1 MSVWADIE
9 QGGKSFMSLKTALMR
24 ASLVGVMSLV
34 PVVAQADGALQGV
47 GTTSGNPN
55 FEVLRDSVIS
65 DSFLKMVR
73 TDNTRKGQLRS
84 ERAALISQQ
93 VEGQAPAGSGG
104 LTYSMAELNARPT
117 ASGGAPWQ
125 CLAEALYFEAR
136 GESLKGQIAVAEVIL
151 NRVESKRFPNTVCGV
166 IRQGTGR
173 KYACQFTYTCDGHPE
188 HIREPGAY
196 KRVGKVARMMLDGA
210 PRNLSGGALFYH
222 TTAVNPRW
230 ARKFQ
235 RTARLGVHLFYK
247 PS

>member
-1 MSVWADIE
+1 MLVWADIG
-9 QGGKSFMSLKTALMR
+9 QGGKKFMSVKTTLMR
-24 ASLVGVMSLV
+24 ASLAAALALA
-34 PVVAQADGALQGV
+34 PVTVQADDVIQGA

-84 ERAALISQQ
+84 DRVAKISQQ
-93 VEGQAPAGSGG
+93 MQGQAPAGAGA
-104 LTYSMAELNARPT
+104 LTYSTTELNARPT
-117 ASGGAPWQ
+117 ASGGAAWQ

-151 NRVESKRFPNTVCGV
+151 NRAESSRFPNTVCGV

-188 HIREPGAY
+188 NINDPSSY

-222 TTAVNPRW
+222 TTAVNPSW

>member
-1 MSVWADIE
+1 MSV
-9 QGGKSFMSLKTALMR
+9 KTALLR
-24 ASLVGVMSLV
+24 ASLASALALA
-34 PVVAQADGALQGV
+34 PVVAQADQTIQGA

-65 DSFLKMVR
+65 DSFLKMIR

-84 ERAALISQQ
+84 DRAVQIAKQ
-93 VEGQAPAGSGG
+93 VQGQAGSGSG
-104 LTYSMAELNARPT
+104 KLTLSLDELNARPAAT
-117 ASGGAPWQ
+117 GGAQWQ

-188 HIREPGAY
+188 HIREPGSF

-210 PRNLSGGALFYH
+210 PRKLSGGATFYH